1 MRIKNNTI
9 AAELYK
15 MMKPKKDMRF
25 ACLGLFTILLV
36 MSLVLT
42 GCISEDVHD
51 EGIVASYQKS
61 QADEGPLKRQSIE
74 GVGLLKQEP
83 KPSLPELETKA
94 DPNTGKQ
101 IVNLSIE
108 QALIRALSN
117 NPEIRI
123 VSFDPS
129 ITKEDITKAVAE
141 FDPAAFGSYN
151 YEKED
156 NPQDSIF
163 LGGQST
169 SRLYEAGLKQKNT
182 LGTEWSASYALI
194 RNWDD
199 LNTRI
204 LSSRFEPVA
213 VLQLRQ
219 PLLRDGWDEFN
230 KAGINIAGLNHR
242 ISLTAFRQVTEE
254 VATRVVTAYWALLQ
268 AKRDVEIQDFLLN
281 KTTETLDR
289 VKDRE
294 GIDATTAQIS
304 QTETFMKLREST
316 LLEAK
321 KRHADVQDVLVQLLS
336 DSQIN
341 LLNDFEIIPS
351 SSPRLDTIEYELAK
365 LISEAMTSN
374 PRIQQAKLGI
384 EVAEI
389 NIKVAE
395 NQALP
400 RLDLVASSR
409 MQGLDRTYGSANHQL
424 GNGDFVSWALGVNFE
439 YPLGNRAGEAEL
451 RKRKLELSKSKTI
464 LYNTSD
470 EVALETKER
479 IRLLE
484 RAQKDL
490 QIQKEAVR
498 AAQSYL
504 QGLEDLEEIRP
515 TLTPEFLLVK
525 LQAQE
530 SLAGA
535 QRSEIKAITEFNS
548 AIVQLAQA
556 TGTVLGLHRIQ
567 ASLEEIVAD

>member
-1 MRIKNNTI
+1 
-9 AAELYK
+9 
-15 MMKPKKDMRF
+15 MKPKKDMRF
-25 ACLGLFTILLV
+25 TCPGLFTILLV
-36 MSLVLT
+36 TSLVLT
-42 GCISEDVHD
+42 GCISEDIHD
-51 EGIVASYQKS
+51 EGIVTSYQKG
-61 QADEGPLKRQSIE
+61 QADEGPLKRQSID

-108 QALIRALSN
+108 QALMRALSN

-123 VSFDPS
+123 ISFDPS
-129 ITKEDITKAVAE
+129 IAKEDITKAVAE

-156 NPQDSIF
+156 NPEDDSFF
-163 LGGQST
+163 LGGQSS

-194 RNWDD
+194 RNWDN
-199 LNTRI
+199 LTTRT

-230 KAGINIAGLNHR
+230 KAGINISGLNYR
-242 ISLTAFRQVTEE
+242 ISLTAFRQATED

-281 KTTETLDR
+281 KTIETLER

-294 GIDATTAQIS
+294 GIDATAAQIS
-304 QTETFMKLREST
+304 QTETFMKFREST
-316 LLEAK
+316 LLEVR
-321 KRHADVQDVLVQLLS
+321 KRRIDVQDVLVQLLS

-341 LLNDFEIIPS
+341 LLNDFEIIPA
-351 SSPRLDTIEYELAK
+351 SSPRLDTIEYEPAK
-365 LISEAMTSN
+365 LITEAMTSN
-374 PRIQQAKLGI
+374 PRIQQAKLGV

-409 MQGLDRTYGSANHQL
+409 MEGLDRTYGSANQQL

-439 YPLGNRAGEAEL
+439 YPLGNRAREADL
-451 RKRKLELSKSKTI
+451 RKSKLELSKSKTI

-470 EVALETKER
+470 EVALEARER
-479 IRLLE
+479 LRLLE

-490 QIQKEAVR
+490 RIQKDAVR

-504 QGLEDLEEIRP
+504 EGLEDLEKIRP

-530 SLAGA
+530 SLAEA
-535 QRSEIKAITEFNS
+535 QRSEIKAVTEFNS
-548 AIVQLAQA
+548 AIIQLARA